1 VRPLIRIR
9 SLVGFGVLVIA
20 LTGGAYALAAGNSF
34 VGPHGN
40 INTCVPPNGGEV
52 NVWKPGHRC
61 SGGRVGLAFPTTGQ
75 LGASGPRGATGATG
89 TTGAT
94 GSTGSTGPSNPNATT
109 VDGETVTKLALKEP
123 TPTTGTTNGTLYNAN
138 GLVILATC
146 NASGNASLVANGPA
160 SADAE
165 LTVSGIANAGTAF
178 GSQTNALGP
187 SSNAPLGPSS
197 AGQTTFS
204 YDTSAGTIVTGSI
217 GYQGAP
223 SFGTFAGCGFF
234 GTVNS
239 G

>member
-1 VRPLIRIR
+1 VRLLTRTR
-9 SLVGFGVLVIA
+9 SLVGFGVLVVA

-52 NVWKPGHRC
+52 NVWKPGHLC

-75 LGASGPRGATGATG
+75 LGASGPKGATGATG
-89 TTGAT
+89 ATGST

-109 VDGETVTKLALKEP
+109 VNGETVTKLALKE
-123 TPTTGTTNGTLYNAN
+123 TGTTTGTLYNAN
-138 GLVILATC
+138 GLVILAAC
-146 NASGNASLVANGPA
+146 NAGTASLVANGPP
-160 SADAE
+160 SADSE
-165 LTVSGIANAGTAF
+165 LTVSGVANAGTAF

-187 SSNAPLGPSS
+187 SSNAPLGPPS

-217 GYQGAP
+217 GYQSAP
-223 SFGTFAGCGFF
+223 SFGTFAGCAFF